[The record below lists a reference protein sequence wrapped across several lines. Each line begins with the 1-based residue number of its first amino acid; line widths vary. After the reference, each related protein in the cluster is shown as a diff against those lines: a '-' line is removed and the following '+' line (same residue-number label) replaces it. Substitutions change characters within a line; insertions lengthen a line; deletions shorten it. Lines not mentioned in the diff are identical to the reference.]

1 MSHITTSDTMVGLV
15 RIVGL
20 QYSKSLKLLQSW
32 KPGDVVQLK
41 ACPVAEDRYAVAV
54 YWKGK
59 RVAWIDRAHSQ
70 EVFLRL
76 TDQSYAQIA
85 AVNRNASLYDAVQAS
100 VYGLMPP
107 FSARAQAEARLPYTA
122 AGRSNRLFVGETEEA
137 VDDLVLAYAAEV
149 TKARRAKDKG
159 AKKAEAKLL
168 GKTKGVSLLDLG
180 SRIVNGYIKGSVA
193 RPKTPVKFVR

>member
-41 ACPVAEDRYAVAV
+41 ACPVAEDRCAVAV

-100 VYGLMPP
+100 VYGLTPP

-149 TKARRAKDKG
+149 IKSRIAKAK
-159 AKKAEAKLL
+159 EAKRAETKLL
-168 GKTKGVSLLDLG
+168 SKTESAKLSSLG
-180 SRIVNGYIKGSVA
+180 SRIVNWCVKGSA
-193 RPKTPVKFVR
+193 TSPKAPVKFVR